1 MIRVN
6 YIDLGVHEGEEID
19 LVLDH
24 YKDYKDKF
32 DLSIYGVE
40 ANPKLYEDLE
50 QKYKHFDE
58 VKIFNNVISSAS
70 GCYIDLYLG
79 KATISSSIFATKSRV
94 TDKTVRVL
102 SHKFSDFVNDNVE
115 EFNTSIN
122 VLKLNIEGAELDVYE
137 DLIETDLFKDID
149 LFCGHPS
156 HDIEKVAELE
166 PKRERYY
173 SLLEEYDIKLSFLC
187 AEGKNKKDES
197 INIFEAVS

>member
-19 LVLDH
+19 LVLEH
-24 YKDYKDKF
+24 YFDYQDKYE
-32 DLSIYGVE
+32 LRVYGVE
-40 ANPKLYEDLE
+40 ANPSLCEYLE
-50 QKYKHFDE
+50 QKYEYFDE
-58 VKIFNNVISSAS
+58 VKIFNNAISNTSD
-70 GCYIDLYLG
+70 YIDLYLG
-79 KATISSSIFATKSRV
+79 EGTLASSIFATKNNV

-115 EFNTSIN
+115 EFNTSVN

-173 SLLEEYDIKLSFLC
+173 SLLEEYDIKLSYLC
-187 AEGKNKKDES
+187 GEANPEKS
-197 INIFEAVS
+197 IDIFKAVS